1 MGIIKKLPEAELEI
15 MLLLWQ
21 AEGAV
26 PRNYFDK
33 ALKNDKNW
41 ADSTILSLLARLMEK
56 GFIVCEKQGNKNFY
70 SPVVKKEEYLAF
82 ENQNF
87 IKKLYHN
94 SLNQFLVSFSQ
105 SNPLSDD
112 DIDDLQKLLD
122 SLKNGETK

>member
-1 MGIIKKLPEAELEI
+1 MSIVKKLPEAELEI
-15 MLLLWQ
+15 MLILWQ

-33 ALKNDKNW
+33 ALKDDKNW

-56 GFIVCEKQGNKNFY
+56 GFITCQKQGNKNFY

-87 IKKLYHN
+87 IQKLYHN
-94 SLNQFLVSFSQ
+94 SLNQFIVSFSQ
-105 SNPLSDD
+105 SNPLSND

>member
-56 GFIVCEKQGNKNFY
+56 GFIACEKQGNKNFY

-87 IKKLYHN
+87 IKKLYQN
-94 SLNQFLVSFSQ
+94 SLNQFIVSFSQ

-122 SLKNGETK
+122 SLKNGERK

>member
-112 DIDDLQKLLD
+112 DIDD
-122 SLKNGETK
+122 